1 MKKLLLLLFC
11 SSIFAQNMET
21 NLEKIVK
28 DNQLLGVSVYTFS
41 GKNEKV
47 YNIGYRNEAQK
58 LLITNDTKFR
68 IASISKAF
76 TALGLM
82 KLYDKKLFK
91 LDDDISNYL
100 GFKVENPNF
109 PNVAVTFRMLL
120 SHTSSLQDG
129 AGYDAFLAATYNEI
143 PIPNISSI
151 LTTEGKNYTADMFM
165 NQKPGTF
172 FTYCNLNFGLIGTLI
187 EKISKQRF
195 DVYMKN
201 EILKPLGTNAT
212 FSLQDIEDINTLGT
226 IYRFDA
232 NGWLPNKDD
241 FKGIKPKPSDLS
253 NYTIGNNAVYFA
265 PQGGLRASSS
275 DIGKFIKYLK
285 TNGKTAKI
293 ISEETIKLMKTNQ
306 WTFTENNGDNYNGFF
321 KQYGLGLHHT
331 NLNTSDIINNPGF
344 FGGFVGHAG
353 DAYGLISDGYFSEK
367 QDFGFTIITNGC
379 LIPFEKGKNSS
390 FYKFEEEIFKLV
402 CEDYIKNKPVV
413 KKKTVAKKTK
423 KANK

>member
-1 MKKLLLLLFC
+1 MKKWLVLLFC

-21 NLEKIVK
+21 NLQNIVK
-28 DNQLLGVSVYTFS
+28 DNQLMGVSVYTFS

-47 YNIGYRNEAQK
+47 YNVGYKNEAQK
-58 LLITNDTKFR
+58 LPITDGTKFR

-109 PNVAVTFRMLL
+109 PNVPITFRMLL
-120 SHTSSLQDG
+120 SHTSSIQDG
-129 AGYDAFLAATYNEI
+129 AGYDAFLATTYNET
-143 PIPNISSI
+143 PIPNISSVI
-151 LTTEGKNYTADMFM
+151 SSTGKSYTADMFM

-195 DVYMKN
+195 DIYMKN
-201 EILKPLGTNAT
+201 EILKPLGITAT
-212 FSLQDIEDINTLGT
+212 FNLQDIEDVTVLGT

-241 FKGIKPKPSDLS
+241 FKGVKPKPSDYS
-253 NYTIGNNAVYFA
+253 NYVIGNNAVYFA

-275 DIGKFIKYLK
+275 DIGQLIKYLK
-285 TNGKTAKI
+285 NDGKTAKI
-293 ISEETIKLMKTNQ
+293 LSAATIKLMKTNQ
-306 WTFTENNGDNYNGFF
+306 WTFAENNGDNYNGFF

-331 NLNTSDIINNPGF
+331 NLNTSDIINNPDF
-344 FGGFVGHAG
+344 FGAFIGHAG

-367 QDFGFTIITNGC
+367 QDFGFVIITNGC

-402 CEDYIKNKPVV
+402 CEDYIKNKPVAKKKPIV
-413 KKKTVAKKTK
+413 KKAK

>member
-1 MKKLLLLLFC
+1 MKIGLVMLFC
-11 SSIFAQNMET
+11 SSIFAQNMEI

-28 DNQLLGVSVYTFS
+28 ENQLMGLSVYTFS

-47 YNIGYRNEAQK
+47 YNIGFRNESQK
-58 LLITNDTKFR
+58 LPITNDTKFR

-109 PNVAVTFRMLL
+109 PNVAITFRMLL
-120 SHTSSLQDG
+120 NHTSSLQDG
-129 AGYDAFLAATYNEI
+129 TGYDAFLAATYNEN

-151 LTTEGKNYTADMFM
+151 LTPTGKSYTSNMFM
-165 NQKPGTF
+165 NQKPGAF

-201 EILKPLGTNAT
+201 EILKPLGISAT
-212 FSLQDIEDINTLGT
+212 FSLQDITDINSLGT
-226 IYRFDA
+226 IYRFDEK
-232 NGWLPNKDD
+232 GWLPNKDD
-241 FKGIKPKPSDLS
+241 FKGVKPTPSDLT
-253 NYTIGNNAVYFA
+253 NYVVGNNAVFFA
-265 PQGGLRASSS
+265 PQGGLRASAS
-275 DIGKFIKYLK
+275 DIGQFVKYLK
-285 TNGKTAKI
+285 NDGKTTKI
-293 ISEETIKLMKTNQ
+293 ISVKTIKLIKKNQ
-306 WTFTENNGDNYNGFF
+306 WTFAENNGDNYNGFF

-331 NLNTSDIINNPGF
+331 NKNGSDVIYNPDF
-344 FGGFVGHAG
+344 FGEFVGHAG

-367 QDFGFTIITNGC
+367 QDFGFAIITNGC

-390 FYKFEEEIFKLV
+390 FYKFEEDVFKLI
-402 CEDYIKNKPVV
+402 CEDFMKNKSATKKKLV
-413 KKKTVAKKTK
+413 KKKSKNSKK
-423 KANK
+423 